1 MIKITIKD
9 LEATGISLATLKQI
23 KKMHKDIGINDFEYP
38 KKIKPVVQDDN
49 AQDDTNDLVELKNLF
64 IGIID

>member
-23 KKMHKDIGINDFEYP
+23 KKCI
-38 KKIKPVVQDDN
+38 KI
-49 AQDDTNDLVELKNLF
+49 LVLMILNTPRKLSQ
-64 IGIID
+64 